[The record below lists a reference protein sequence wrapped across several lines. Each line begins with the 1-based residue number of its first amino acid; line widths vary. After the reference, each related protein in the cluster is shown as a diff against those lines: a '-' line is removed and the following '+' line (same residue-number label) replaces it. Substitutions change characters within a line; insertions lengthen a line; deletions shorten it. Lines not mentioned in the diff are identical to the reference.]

1 MIMVINNDI
10 NKLND
15 KDAFKVPAGYF
26 ENLTQ
31 RVMDRIDKEEAGRV
45 ETDIHT
51 SKTVSL
57 WTRKPFWISLTSTVA
72 ACVAIVLTL
81 NVFTSRQSSENSNT
95 LANTETESTQT
106 LAEEDL
112 ISYALYDGDDVYA
125 YLSGETY

>member
-26 ENLTQ
+26 DNLTQ
-31 RVMDRIDKEEAGRV
+31 RVMERIDSEDVGRV
-45 ETDIHT
+45 DTDIHT
-51 SKTVSL
+51 TKTVGM
-57 WTRKPFWISLTSTVA
+57 WTRKSFWISLTSTAA

-81 NVFTSRQSSENSNT
+81 NVFTTSQTTDNT
-95 LANTETESTQT
+95 NAIASAKTESAST

-112 ISYALYDGDDVYA
+112 LSYALYDGDDVYA